1 MSKEKTNLEVL
12 NHITTVIESLK
23 DFLCNLV
30 NQNIKALKKKADL
43 ICYWIKDWINY
54 LSYEDVFKNKT
65 HHKYK
70 RGSILNVN
78 FGFNIGSELGGLHLA
93 IVIDKNDSIKK
104 PMLTVIPLTSVKEHT
119 DISKLS
125 KDKLPLGVIIN
136 KLIIDKVSKE
146 SHENSS
152 QMKQLDAQKDS
163 YEDLL
168 KLLKEHEIISGHI
181 DQLLKMK
188 FGSIAHI
195 GQIKSISKLRI
206 VSPTRKKDLLDNI
219 VLPDKILDLIDYK
232 IYELFLK

>member
-1 MSKEKTNLEVL
+1 MSIEKTNSEVL
-12 NHITTVIESLK
+12 NHITTVVDLLK
-23 DFLCNLV
+23 DFLYNLV
-30 NQNIKALKKKADL
+30 NQNIRQLKKKADL

-54 LSYEDVFKNKT
+54 LSYEDIFKTKT

-104 PMLTVIPLTSVKEHT
+104 SMLTIIPLTSVKEHT
-119 DISKLS
+119 DISKLN

-136 KLIIDKVSKE
+136 KLIITKVANE
-146 SHENSS
+146 SNENLS
-152 QMKQLDAQKDS
+152 QIKKYDEDNGS
-163 YEDLL
+163 YEELL
-168 KLLKEHEIISGHI
+168 KLLKEHDIISGHI

-188 FGSIAHI
+188 LGSIAHV

-206 VSPTRKKDLLDNI
+206 VSPTRKNDLLDNI
-219 VLPDKILDLIDYK
+219 ILPDKTLDIIDNKIL
-232 IYELFLK
+232 ELFLK